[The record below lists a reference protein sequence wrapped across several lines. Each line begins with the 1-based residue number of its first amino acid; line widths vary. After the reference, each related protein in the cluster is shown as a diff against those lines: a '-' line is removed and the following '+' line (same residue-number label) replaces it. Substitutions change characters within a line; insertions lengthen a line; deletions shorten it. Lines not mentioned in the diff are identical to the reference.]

1 MDRPSTVSRETWL
14 AARKELLVKEK
25 EHMRAGDRL
34 SAERR
39 ALPWVKIEKEYVFDA
54 PEGKKTLGEL
64 FAGCRQLIIHHLM
77 FHPDWNAGCPGCS
90 FQADH
95 IDGPGQHLEPHD
107 VKIVAVS
114 RAPLAKL
121 AAYKRR
127 MGWRFDWVSSYGS
140 DFNFDFHVSFAKDEI
155 AKGRVHYNF
164 GTITDDT
171 RYHSEE
177 LPGVSVFYKDRDG
190 QVFHTYSTYARGLDA
205 ILGGNHYLDLTPE
218 GRRDTDYPN
227 WPRRHDEYGE
237 VASSATSAVQN
248 RASGGS

>member
-1 MDRPSTVSRETWL
+1 MERPKIVSQDEWL
-14 AARKELLVKEK
+14 TARKALLIREK

-39 ALPWVKIEKEYVFDA
+39 ALPWVKIKKDYFFDA
-54 PEGKKTLGEL
+54 PEGKVSLADL
-64 FAGCRQLIIHHLM
+64 FDGCSQLIVHHLM
-77 FHPDWNAGCPGCS
+77 FHPDWEAGCDGCS

-95 IDGPGQHLEPHD
+95 IDGPRQHLEHHD

-121 AAYKRR
+121 VSYKRR

-140 DFNFDFHVSFAKDEI
+140 DFNYDFHVSFTKDRI
-155 AKGRVHYNF
+155 AEGHVDYNF
-164 GTITDDT
+164 GTITDDP

-177 LPGVSVFYKDRDG
+177 LPGVSVFYKDQKG

-205 ILGGNHYLDLTPE
+205 ILGGDHYLDLTPK
-218 GRRDTDYPN
+218 GRCEADYPD
-227 WPRRHDEYGE
+227 WPRRHDEYEREGR
-237 VASSATSAVQN
+237 SAAT
-248 RASGGS
+248 

>member
-1 MDRPSTVSRETWL
+1 MEIPRIVSQDEWL
-14 AARKELLVKEK
+14 TARKALLVKEK

-34 SAERR
+34 STERR
-39 ALPWVKIEKEYVFDA
+39 ALPWVKVEKDYVFDA
-54 PEGKKTLGEL
+54 PEGKVSLADL
-64 FAGCRQLIIHHLM
+64 FDGCSQLIVHHLM
-77 FHPDWNAGCPGCS
+77 FHPDWEAGCDGCS

-95 IDGPGQHLEPHD
+95 IDGPGQHLEHHD

-140 DFNFDFHVSFAKDEI
+140 DFNYDFHVSFTQDQI
-155 AKGRVHYNF
+155 AEGRVDYNF
-164 GTITDDT
+164 GTITDDA

-177 LPGVSVFYKDRDG
+177 LPGVSVFYKDQDG

-205 ILGGNHYLDLTPE
+205 ILGGDHYLDLTPK
-218 GRRDTDYPN
+218 GRCEADYPN
-227 WPRRHDEYGE
+227 WPRRHDEYERAAPRSGE
-237 VASSATSAVQN
+237 PYAER
-248 RASGGS
+248 RA